1 MAETLAT
8 NPLPAHIRVSD
19 ARLPATY
26 EQAKAALAQCSRI
39 DECQEWANKAE
50 ALASYA
56 RQAEDETLFRLAK
69 RIQGRAVRRAGELLK
84 EINGKGNNQHSGG
97 TPTKLTQREA
107 AEQAG
112 LSKDQQVTAVRV
124 ANVPAEQ
131 FEKAVDSDEPP
142 TVTALAEMGKQSRPV
157 PAAAAP
163 PATAPAG
170 FKQATHLIGVVRDF
184 AAFCQANDA
193 VVVAG
198 GLMKSEVRDVRSFV
212 GIIDG
217 WLDRFV
223 VNLPP
228 DAQS

>member
-1 MAETLAT
+1 M
-8 NPLPAHIRVSD
+8 
-19 ARLPATY
+19 
-26 EQAKAALAQCSRI
+26 
-39 DECQEWANKAE
+39 
-50 ALASYA
+50 
-56 RQAEDETLFRLAK
+56 
-69 RIQGRAVRRAGELLK
+69 LK

-131 FEKAVDSDEPP
+131 FEAAVDSDEPP
-142 TVTALAEMGKQSRPV
+142 TVTALAEMGKQSRPA
-157 PAAAAP
+157 PAAAPSPTSEPSPPPAATAPAP
-163 PATAPAG
+163 PVTAPAG

-198 GLMKSEVRDVRSFV
+198 GLMKSEVREVRSFV